1 MVAVKSMEKALELI
15 KEENRDNAYFCKDA
29 RVQELKDKGYKVAKS
44 KGSAIKV
51 VTTGDALNLM
61 VK

>member
-1 MVAVKSMEKALELI
+1 MNVESMKEALDLI
-15 KEENRDNAYFCKDA
+15 KEEKRTSAYFCKDE
-29 RVQELKDKGYKVAKS
+29 RVDDLKAKGYKVAKH

-51 VTTGDALNLM
+51 VTTGDSLNLM